1 MLIAVIADTSVF
13 TVWSRDVPDMLVC
26 EVCAS
31 ASSMWVSVRGEF
43 CVVGVLFN
51 NIGGGLGGCCG
62 LAALAYDV
70 LGGVVIF
77 QVFVGG
83 VV

>member
-1 MLIAVIADTSVF
+1 
-13 TVWSRDVPDMLVC
+13 MLVC

-31 ASSMWVSVRGEF
+31 LSSMWVSLRDRF

-51 NIGGGLGGCCG
+51 KIGGGLGGCCG
-62 LAALAYDV
+62 LVTLAYDV

-77 QVFVGG
+77 EVFVGG
-83 VV
+83 VVKNLYCCRWIGLGRIWVSWSGV